1 MFARTAARPAQ
12 FTAVVTPEL
21 IALWLPRATQICMI
35 ELLAPIIALATFK
48 EYVIGKYVLLLVDAE
63 AVEGALVKGYSSKED
78 MCELVGL
85 FWDLA
90 LELRCSIYIDRIP
103 TDANCADKPSRDQVG
118 VGEALNWVSVPP
130 IWLKRVINRTC

>member
-35 ELLAPIIALATFK
+35 ELLARIIALATFK
-48 EYVIGKYVLLLVDAE
+48 DYYVTGKYVLLLVDAE
-63 AVEGALVKGYSSKED
+63 AVEGALVKGFSSKED

-90 LELRCSIYIDRIP
+90 LELRCSIYIDRMP
-103 TDANCADKPSRDQVG
+103 TDANCAGLLGIRSG
-118 VGEALNWVSVPP
+118 WVRLLP
-130 IWLKRVINRTC
+130 IWPKRVINRTC